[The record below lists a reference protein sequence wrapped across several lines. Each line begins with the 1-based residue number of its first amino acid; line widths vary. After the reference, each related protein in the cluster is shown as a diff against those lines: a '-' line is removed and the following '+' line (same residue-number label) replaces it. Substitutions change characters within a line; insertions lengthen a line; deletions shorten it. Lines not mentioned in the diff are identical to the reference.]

1 MAKLMGLKKIT
12 LSPPKKILGSHSF
25 TKEKKSI
32 FKPEANGNNPRIV
45 VMAVKST
52 GRRRVFHPLLQPL

>member
-1 MAKLMGLKKIT
+1 MGLKKIT

-32 FKPEANGNNPRIV
+32 FKPEANGNNPR
-45 VMAVKST
+45 M
-52 GRRRVFHPLLQPL
+52 